1 MNKKLKSILLKS
13 PLVLL
18 VVVSFLASIYLAI
31 TKVYNISFFTPLILG
46 IILLLYI
53 IGIIVERKRDF

>member
-1 MNKKLKSILLKS
+1 MHKKVKVLLLKS

-31 TKVYNISFFTPLILG
+31 VGGYGVNFVTPIILG

-53 IGIIVERKRDF
+53 IGIVIENKKEF